1 MKLFFQRV
9 FKKYGWTRFLV
20 TGLGIGSI
28 VLWVSHLLHNKFKGD
43 VEGLVIGLG
52 AFVAWGA
59 IVLALCDYF
68 DKS

>member
-1 MKLFFQRV
+1 MFR
-9 FKKYGWTRFLV
+9 KYGWTRLLV

-28 VLWVSHLLHNKFKGD
+28 VLWVAHLLHNRFEGD

-52 AFVAWGA
+52 ASVAWGA
-59 IVLALCDYF
+59 IVLALYNYF